1 MADEYRTL
9 REFWPFYLGEHLDPT
24 NRWLHAVGS
33 LSALGWLGAAIA
45 TRQPWFILAGLVNGY
60 AFAWIGHF
68 FVEKNRPASFKYPV
82 KSFLCDWL
90 LLALT
95 LTFRI
100 GREVERLQAEGKIKK
115 GAPAA
120 EPAAEP
126 ALGAQR

>member
-24 NRWLHAVGS
+24 NRWLHAIGS

-45 TRQPWFILAGLVNGY
+45 ARQPWFILAGLVNGY

-68 FVEKNRPASFKYPV
+68 FVEKNRPASFRYPI

-115 GAPAA
+115 GTPAA
-120 EPAAEP
+120 EPV
-126 ALGAQR
+126 GVSR